1 MKATNQTLPSR
12 SAAPLTLSSYLN
24 REIVVKEL
32 QKQVGGDAQKAARLI
47 ATIKRV
53 VSKSSRLQECEYGSI
68 ISTVVYGEIALD
80 LSEEFGEYSVVPYGT
95 NASFQIGAKGLQQL
109 AIRSGAYSAIDCYDV
124 RQGEYIGRDPRTR
137 APIFKWIEDEDER
150 DKLPI
155 VGYYAF
161 FMLNESCNN
170 YFQSIYWPH
179 AKILR
184 HADKYSKA
192 FDLKTYNAL
201 IAGELSDGEMR
212 KKQAG
217 SPWYALPDEE
227 PHIKMCKKT
236 VFKQLLS
243 DGRAPKSIQRA
254 LAIDNAQERD
264 GNAVIY
270 DTGLVLP
277 STSISS
283 TALET
288 DGNGEILTPAAILP
302 SSAPE
307 SAAVPNDA
315 VAPKNKPVEEPV
327 SFFDNEETLI

>member
-12 SAAPLTLSSYLN
+12 SAAPSNIVAYLN
-24 REIVVKEL
+24 QDTVVKGL
-32 QKQVGGDAQKAARLI
+32 IKQVGGDPQKAARLV
-47 ATIKRV
+47 ATIKRIV
-53 VSKSSRLQECEYGSI
+53 LKNPRLQDCDFRSVI
-68 ISTVVYGEIALD
+68 TAVMYGEIALD
-80 LSEEFGEYSVVPYGT
+80 LSEEFGEYSVVPYGI
-95 NASFQIGAKGLQQL
+95 NATFQIGAKGIQQL

-137 APIFKWIEDEDER
+137 APIFKWIEDEEER
-150 DKLPI
+150 DNLPI

-201 IAGELSDGEMR
+201 IAGELSEGEMR

-277 STSISS
+277 SPSISS
-283 TALET
+283 ADLKT
-288 DGNGEILTPAAILP
+288 DGNGEILTPAAVSP
-302 SSAPE
+302 SSAQE
-307 SAAVPNDA
+307 SIAIPNDA